1 MTYAKLTITVPE
13 DVWISELSRQ
23 YPETRFRVLAAT
35 ANNAKGFARIE
46 IIGGNAKS
54 VCEQMESYETVTDLT
69 VFDAEHERHRVQVE
83 TTVPVLLNAI
93 QAAGI
98 PLDLPVEISD
108 GQLELEITVPQEKL
122 SMLGDTLDQFGIS
135 YTVECIQQESDT
147 ESLLTERQQWLLR
160 EAIDRGYYDAPR
172 RITLV
177 ELAEEVGIAKS
188 TCSEIL
194 HRVEGQVLKRFL
206 DGDCEH
212 QPDISI
218 HADC

>member
-1 MTYAKLTITVPE
+1 MTYAKLTITVPD
-13 DVWISELSRQ
+13 DVWISGLSRR
-23 YPETRFRVLAAT
+23 YPDTRFRVLAAT
-35 ANNAKGFARIE
+35 ANRAKGFARLE
-46 IIGGNAKS
+46 LIGSEVES
-54 VCEQMESYETVTDLT
+54 VCESIASYETVTDLS
-69 VFDAEHERHRVQVE
+69 VLDGGSDRRRLQIE

-108 GQLELEITVPQEKL
+108 GELELEVTVPQERL
-122 SMLGDTLDQFGIS
+122 STLGETLDQFGIS
-135 YTVECIQQESDT
+135 YTVECIQQETDS

-160 EAIDRGYYDAPR
+160 EAIDRGYYDTPR

-177 ELAEEVGIAKS
+177 ELAEETDIAKS

-194 HRVEGQVLKRFL
+194 HRAEGRVLKRFL
-206 DGDCEH
+206 GGDCEH

-218 HADC
+218 RAD